1 MFFKYEVNYFDDIE
15 DKQKIVNGLVF
26 GQSYAAAIKELTD
39 YYGEEEIASISLK
52 STETDCPVYEMSEKE
67 A

>member
-15 DKQKIVNGLVF
+15 GKQKIVNGLVF

-39 YYGEEEIASISLK
+39 YYGEEMIASISLK
-52 STETDCPVYEMSEKE
+52 STEADCPVYEMSEKE

>member
-15 DKQKIVNGLVF
+15 ERQKIVNGLVF

-39 YYGEEEIASISLK
+39 YYGEEMIASISLE
-52 STETDCPVYEMSEKE
+52 STEADCPVYEMSDKE
-67 A
+67 V

>member
-15 DKQKIVNGLVF
+15 EKQKIINGLVF
-26 GQSYAAAIKELTD
+26 GQSYAAAIKEITD
-39 YYGEEEIASISLK
+39 YYGEEMVAYVSLE
-52 STETDCPVYEMSEKE
+52 STEADCPVYETSEKE